1 MSLWVP
7 SQMKTNAPTC
17 STEGWFELQK
27 AVIQT
32 DWASSVQIQDTFL
45 KPEGPTDADRP
56 QMSQVDKQHRW
67 MRSCYSNTMLDFMV
81 FACVC
86 CIWAFILFLWQYF
99 SLLHFK
105 MNAVDSTFPWL
116 MEPCQG
122 HTLCSKLLEGFLV
135 WLVWIQH
142 WVRGWQGLGLTTQWT

>member
-1 MSLWVP
+1 MHPRVLEMVWV
-7 SQMKTNAPTC
+7 
-17 STEGWFELQK
+17 TEGCNSN
-27 AVIQT
+27 
-32 DWASSVQIQDTFL
+32 WASSVQIQDTFL

-56 QMSQVDKQHRW
+56 QMSQIDKQHRW

-105 MNAVDSTFPWL
+105 MNAVDSTFHLVNGALPRTYVVF
-116 MEPCQG
+116 QVVG
-122 HTLCSKLLEGFLV
+122 GFLSLAGLNPALSA
-135 WLVWIQH
+135 WLTRV
-142 WVRGWQGLGLTTQWT
+142 GLNYTMNITWLLIF